1 MGFEMSK
8 SCLMRSALSA
18 AFIAAIGFSTPA
30 QALEAKQCLSM
41 TDMNAA
47 LKEEGQRTMII
58 GDRVFIESSTGNIMD
73 AKLPKFLNTVTS
85 NDGGS
90 VGYQLEGDK
99 PRAQTSDKVCV
110 RAKLTNVRFFDARRP
125 GLNRSALL
133 GGDFNQSIINS
144 EPNGTR
150 PMVVA
155 DSVHRDSS
163 GVERTGLPVVVLGN
177 MEVRA
182 GVVITRQPDGSTLK
196 MFSLTN
202 TEYTPAG
209 LDRIGQRQVA
219 MLSPK

>member
-8 SCLMRSALSA
+8 SGIMGSAISA

-41 TDMNAA
+41 TEMNSA
-47 LKEEGQRTMII
+47 LKAEGQRTMII
-58 GDRVFIESSTGNIMD
+58 GDRVFIESPTGNIMD
-73 AKLPKFLNTVTS
+73 ARLPKFLNTVTS
-85 NDGGS
+85 NADGS
-90 VGYQLEGDK
+90 LGYQLEGDK

-125 GLNRSALL
+125 GLNRAALL
-133 GGDFNQSIINS
+133 GGEFNQSIINS

-155 DSVHRDSS
+155 DSVYRDDK
-163 GVERTGLPVVVLGN
+163 GVDRAGLPMVLLGN
-177 MEVRA
+177 MEVKA
-182 GVVITRQPDGSTLK
+182 GVVITRQPDGTTLK
-196 MFSLTN
+196 MFRMTN
-202 TEYTPAG
+202 TEYTQAG
-209 LDRIGQRQVA
+209 LDRIGPQKVA